1 MAATPK
7 KGLKIRR
14 ENLYCGRATAGLPC
28 QGGAFVGEVGVERG
42 RREAAI
48 MRRLKLNGYYWEV
61 IRAG

>member
-1 MAATPK
+1 
-7 KGLKIRR
+7 
-14 ENLYCGRATAGLPC
+14 LPC